1 MALKSMLSVDPE
13 SGMLWLSNRMQAIGL
28 KSLDD
33 LQNAS
38 GINKGTLSKYFR
50 GIQVPSVAVVPILCK
65 ALHVSPE
72 ELLIGLGVIPD
83 QRS

>member
-1 MALKSMLSVDPE
+1 MATKSALSADPE
-13 SGMLWLSNRMQAIGL
+13 SGMRWLSTRMQAVGL
-28 KSLDD
+28 NSLED
-33 LQNAS
+33 LQKSS

-50 GIQVPSVAVVPILCK
+50 GVQVPSVAVVPVLCK

-72 ELLIGLGVIPD
+72 ELLVGLGVIPD